1 MKDNKKDIRKKKDM
15 EESPKVKEELALITT
30 YHTEQVTERVLEE
43 GVYKYKQYQIHYHKQ
58 SYGKI
63 YKEEGEDKIR

>member
-1 MKDNKKDIRKKKDM
+1 MKDKTIDKEKRKIQ

-63 YKEEGEDKIR
+63 YKEEG